1 MTYSE
6 NYDSTFKVYQKR
18 IIKEINDRINILRSM
33 GVTDYAINQMI
44 SRNRETPKLS
54 KLLIT
59 KDYRIMLSDYDN
71 TEIKIPILP
80 KALYI
85 FFLNHPEG
93 MLFKEIRNHRKEL
106 LNIYMT
112 ISPRED
118 LAKMEQSIDDII
130 DSSKNSI
137 NEKCSRIKSAFTRQF
152 SKDFAQHYYISGNC
166 GKPKR
171 ILLDRNLIINQSELK
186 ICKTNKQ
193 QKRKAQ

>member
-1 MTYSE
+1 MAHSE
-6 NYDSTFKVYQKR
+6 KYDSKFELSQER

-33 GVTDYAINQMI
+33 GIADYVINQMI

-54 KLLIT
+54 KVLIT
-59 KDYRIMLSDYDN
+59 EDYRILLPNYDN
-71 TEIKIPILP
+71 MEIKIPILP

-112 ISPRED
+112 ISPRKD
-118 LAKMEQSIDDII
+118 LVKMEQSIDDII

-137 NEKCSRIKSAFTRQF
+137 NEKCSRIKSAFINKLTANLAHQ
-152 SKDFAQHYYISGNC
+152 YYISGNC
-166 GKPKR
+166 GEPKR
-171 ILLDRNLIINQSELK
+171 ILLDRNLVINQSELK

-193 QKRKAQ
+193 P